1 MLDFTIS
8 KSTCHLYFQNEIGNV
23 FYKSYHKHSNLDFF
37 VNGDVYESKGK
48 LTNKIINNIFKAVK
62 LVTFETNLHILNIPD
77 SMK

>member
-23 FYKSYHKHSNLDFF
+23 FYKSYHKHSNLGFF
-37 VNGDVYESKGK
+37 VNGNAYYNYEGK
-48 LTNKIINNIFKAVK
+48 LINNIFKAVK
-62 LVTFETNLHILNIPD
+62 LEKTFETNLHILNLPD